1 MHAPATREPRDRG
14 ALCIWRRIA
23 MRGYVKIIPV
33 TLALLLPLG
42 PACAED
48 IANYGND
55 PFLQVSSRIA
65 GCPEPAGPRVSEAEW
80 RREAHHRI
88 EQGNHCWTEGRCRLA
103 NAFQYDKEIAESL
116 QRRLRT
122 LATIMPAWQD
132 STLWITVRGRWL
144 TVQGCV
150 RPGFAVAPFLHAL
163 REVADVEKV
172 VDQTTASPARGVPYV
187 SYAPGGPERGQPASV
202 APPARR

>member
-1 MHAPATREPRDRG
+1 MHAPAGKEPRECG
-14 ALCIWRRIA
+14 ALCIWGLA
-23 MRGYVKIIPV
+23 FL
-33 TLALLLPLG
+33 LALLLPVES
-42 PACAED
+42 PRAE
-48 IANYGND
+48 AMVNYGND
-55 PFLQVSSRIA
+55 PFMQVSSRIA
-65 GCPEPAGPRVSEAEW
+65 GCPEPTGPRVSEAEW

-122 LATIMPAWQD
+122 LAATMPAWQD

-150 RPGFAVAPFLHAL
+150 RPGFAKAPFMDAL
-163 REVADVEKV
+163 REVPDVEKV
-172 VDQTTASPARGVPYV
+172 VDQTTAFPARNLPYTRFVPG
-187 SYAPGGPERGQPASV
+187 SSRAGEAASAPSAGSR
-202 APPARR
+202 

>member
-1 MHAPATREPRDRG
+1 MHAPAGKEPRECG
-14 ALCIWRRIA
+14 ALCIWGIA
-23 MRGYVKIIPV
+23 FL
-33 TLALLLPLG
+33 LALLLPVESLR
-42 PACAED
+42 AEAM
-48 IANYGND
+48 ANYGND
-55 PFLQVSSRIA
+55 PFIQISSRIA

-122 LATIMPAWQD
+122 LAATMPAWQD
-132 STLWITVRGRWL
+132 SSLWITVRGRWL

-150 RPGFAVAPFLHAL
+150 RPGFAKAPFMDAL
-163 REVADVEKV
+163 REVPDVEKV
-172 VDQTTASPARGVPYV
+172 VDQTTTSPAHDLPYTRFV
-187 SYAPGGPERGQPASV
+187 PGGTSTGEAAS
-202 APPARR
+202 APSGRSR

>member
-1 MHAPATREPRDRG
+1 MPRP
-14 ALCIWRRIA
+14 
-23 MRGYVKIIPV
+23 IISLLVAVGLLMP
-33 TLALLLPLG
+33 LAQ
-42 PACAED
+42 ACAED
-48 IANYGND
+48 VANYGND
-55 PFLQVSSRIA
+55 PFVQVSSRIA
-65 GCPEPAGPRVSEAEW
+65 DCPEPVGPRVSEAEW

-122 LATIMPAWQD
+122 LATTMPLWQD

-150 RPGFAVAPFLHAL
+150 RPGFAKASFLRAL
-163 REVADVEKV
+163 GEVADVEKV
-172 VDQTTASPARGVPYV
+172 VDQTTASPERGVPYV
-187 SYAPGGPERGQPASV
+187 RYAPGGAGAGGGAPASS
-202 APPARR
+202 PAHR

>member
-1 MHAPATREPRDRG
+1 MWG
-14 ALCIWRRIA
+14 IA
-23 MRGYVKIIPV
+23 FL
-33 TLALLLPLG
+33 LALLLPVESLR
-42 PACAED
+42 AEAM
-48 IANYGND
+48 ANYGND
-55 PFLQVSSRIA
+55 PFIQISSRIA

-122 LATIMPAWQD
+122 LAATMPAWQD
-132 STLWITVRGRWL
+132 SSLWITVRGRWL

-150 RPGFAVAPFLHAL
+150 RPGFAKAPFMDAL
-163 REVADVEKV
+163 REVPDVEKV
-172 VDQTTASPARGVPYV
+172 VDQTTTSPAHDLPYTRFV
-187 SYAPGGPERGQPASV
+187 PGGTSTGEAAS
-202 APPARR
+202 APSGRSR